1 VRGVAML
8 GVGLIALSA
17 CSTVLPGAAPLD
29 AVAEVSACAHVTKDR
44 CTLPNGGRPLQ
55 HVAFPDIKDWSSL
68 KISLRRTMCDFDFDC
83 PVYTV
88 TVRGDG
94 AVSWHGEAFVKTKGR
109 AIAQIAPEKV
119 RALFEAFRKVEF
131 FWLFDE
137 YTAIDVAAGPSN
149 HFLTIA
155 FDAHTKT
162 VRNYAGEDIGMP
174 QAVYELERAIDETAN
189 TAQWIGPDAVVEVS
203 ACAHAREWD
212 PCTLPNGGRPF
223 QHVAFPDIKN
233 WSSLRISF
241 ERTQCFGD
249 CPIYKVTVAGDG
261 TVSWHGEAF
270 VKTKGSAVA
279 QIAPEKVRGLF
290 EAFRKAEFFW
300 LFDRY
305 IATGIADVP
314 YHITTI
320 AFDGHTKTVTEYAG
334 EEMGM
339 PEVVHELEW
348 AIDEAA
354 NTAQWIGPP
363 DDPAR
368 QLQQ

>member
-1 VRGVAML
+1 LRTVAML
-8 GVGLIALSA
+8 GASLIALSA
-17 CSTVLPGAAPLD
+17 CSTATPGAAPAD
-29 AVAEVSACAHVTKDR
+29 APVEASACARTR
-44 CTLPNGGRPLQ
+44 EWEPCRLPNGGRPLQ
-55 HVAFPDIKDWSSL
+55 QIAFPEIKDWSSL
-68 KISLRRTMCDFDFDC
+68 KISLRRTKCDFDLYC

-94 AVSWHGEAFVKTKGR
+94 TVSWHGEDFVKTKGNR
-109 AIAQIAPEKV
+109 TAHVAPEKV
-119 RALFEAFRKVEF
+119 RALFEAFRKAEF

-137 YTAIDVAAGPSN
+137 YAADVAAGPSN

-155 FDAHTKT
+155 FDGHSKT

-174 QAVYELERAIDETAN
+174 EAVYEVERAIDETAN

-203 ACAHAREWD
+203 ACTYVREWVE
-212 PCTLPNGGRPF
+212 CELPNGGRPF
-223 QHVAFPDIKN
+223 GHIAFPDIKD
-233 WSSLRISF
+233 WSSLKISL

-249 CPIYKVTVAGDG
+249 CPIYKVTVTGDG
-261 TVSWHGEAF
+261 TVFWHGEGY

-279 QIAPEKVRGLF
+279 QVAPEKVRTLF

-305 IATGIADVP
+305 VAQNVADVP
-314 YHITTI
+314 YYITTI
-320 AFDGHTKTVTEYAG
+320 SFDDHTKTVTEYAG
-334 EEMGM
+334 EEMNM
-339 PEVVHELEW
+339 PEAVSEVVW